1 MKIEKKVLNN
11 ALRILGK
18 VVCQTSPVEVFRG
31 VRFVGTPGKVL
42 AMATDGVELV
52 SLRIDAETEGSEDF
66 FVEYRALWEMVRTA
80 RSNRI
85 VLEGRKVEYPVLEAV
100 PADATVAELPVEFA
114 ELLVSAAPI
123 INRNEPRAVLRGVNL
138 SKDGTTVTDGK
149 QLLNLPC
156 SLTLKESITIPF
168 PLVLLAARLHD
179 AGTLA
184 TWTNGNS
191 RLFQITIGDFI
202 WCGKAPSGNYPNWKQ
217 VISADNALD
226 YSITFHESKQVIDFL
241 KTVPDH
247 EPYHGIELNVT
258 PEGVSVIPLDYPDMH
273 LEAIAGHAGVR
284 PRAVLAL
291 NKHILVRMLALGYCT
306 FRANSDGLIPV
317 VAEGRYGR
325 YLAMPIR
332 SVPRKY
338 EKSTQPKQEQK
349 KMETTENKVVESN
362 DPVPAASPLEELCC
376 NVEEL
381 RRKLKH
387 LLDESGLLIR
397 KVKEVTLLQ
406 KQKERE
412 FVQTCRRLERIK
424 MAMWQPAINQTG
436 PYGDSHPP
444 EGELST
450 FPHSRTGK
458 RTGGYITSVLPSP
471 CRRQGCT
478 GGA

>member
-1 MKIEKKVLNN
+1 MIEKNATQGGKEMRIEKKVLND

-18 VVCQTSPVEVFRG
+18 MVCQTSPAEVFRG
-31 VRFVGTPGKVL
+31 VRFVGTPGDVL
-42 AMATDGVELV
+42 AMATDGVEQV
-52 SLRIDAETEGSEDF
+52 SLRIDAEVEGAEDF
-66 FVEYRALWEMVRTA
+66 FVEYRALREMVRTA
-80 RSNRI
+80 KGSRI
-85 VLEGRKVEYPVLEAV
+85 ELKGRKVEYPAQEAV
-100 PADATVAELPVEFA
+100 PADAAVVELPVEFA
-114 ELLVSAAPI
+114 ELLASAAPI

-138 SKDGTTVTDGK
+138 SKDGITVTDGK

-156 SLTLKESITIPF
+156 SLALKESITIPF
-168 PLVLLAARLHD
+168 PSALLAARLHD

-184 TWTNGNS
+184 AWTSGNS

-217 VISADNALD
+217 VIPADNALD
-226 YSITFHESKQVIDFL
+226 YSITFHEPKQVIDFL

-273 LEAIAGHAGVR
+273 LEAIADHAGVR
-284 PRAVLAL
+284 PRAVLVL
-291 NKHILVRMLALGYCT
+291 NKHILLRMLAQGYCT

-317 VAEGRYGR
+317 VAEGGYGR

-332 SVPRKY
+332 SIPGKY
-338 EKSTQPKQEQK
+338 EKSIQPEQEQK

-362 DPVPAASPLEELCC
+362 DPVPAASPLEELSS

-381 RRKLKH
+381 RSKLKH
-387 LLDESGLLIR
+387 LLDESGILIR

-412 FVQTCRRLERIK
+412 FVQTRRRLERIK
-424 MAMWQPAINQTG
+424 MAM
-436 PYGDSHPP
+436 
-444 EGELST
+444 
-450 FPHSRTGK
+450 
-458 RTGGYITSVLPSP
+458 
-471 CRRQGCT
+471 
-478 GGA
+478 

>member
-1 MKIEKKVLNN
+1 MIEKNATQGGKEMRIEKKVLND

-18 VVCQTSPVEVFRG
+18 VVCQTSTVEVFRG
-31 VRFVGTPGKVL
+31 IRFVGTPEKVL
-42 AMATDGVELV
+42 ATATDGVELV
-52 SLRIDAETEGSEDF
+52 SLRLDAETEGAEDF
-66 FVEYRALWEMVRTA
+66 FVEYRVLREMVRTA
-80 RSNRI
+80 RGNRI
-85 VLEGRKVEYPVLEAV
+85 VLEGRKVEYPPQEVV
-100 PADATVAELPVEFA
+100 PADAAVVELPVEFA
-114 ELLVSAAPI
+114 ELLASAAPI

-138 SKDGTTVTDGK
+138 SKDGITVTDGK

-156 SLTLKESITIPF
+156 SLALKESITIPF
-168 PLVLLAARLHD
+168 PSALLAARLHD

-184 TWTNGNS
+184 AWTNGNS

-217 VISADNALD
+217 VIPADNALD
-226 YSITFHESKQVIDFL
+226 YSITFHEPKQVIDFL

-273 LEAIAGHAGVR
+273 LEAIADHAGVR
-284 PRAVLAL
+284 PRAVLVL
-291 NKHILVRMLALGYCT
+291 NKHILLRMLAQGYCT
-306 FRANSDGLIPV
+306 IRANSGGLIPV
-317 VAEGRYGR
+317 VAEGGYGR

-332 SVPRKY
+332 SIPGKY
-338 EKSTQPKQEQK
+338 EKSIQPKQEQK

-362 DPVPAASPLEELCC
+362 DPVPAASPLEELSS

-381 RRKLKH
+381 RSKLKH

-412 FVQTCRRLERIK
+412 FVQTRRRLERIK
-424 MAMWQPAINQTG
+424 MAM
-436 PYGDSHPP
+436 
-444 EGELST
+444 
-450 FPHSRTGK
+450 
-458 RTGGYITSVLPSP
+458 
-471 CRRQGCT
+471 
-478 GGA
+478 

>member
-1 MKIEKKVLNN
+1 MRIEKKVLND

-18 VVCQTSPVEVFRG
+18 MVCQTSPAEVFRG
-31 VRFVGTPGKVL
+31 VRFVGTPGDVL
-42 AMATDGVELV
+42 AMATDGEEQV
-52 SLRIDAETEGSEDF
+52 SLRIDAEVEGAEEF
-66 FVEYRALWEMVRTA
+66 FVEYRALREMVRTA
-80 RSNRI
+80 KGSRI
-85 VLEGRKVEYPVLEAV
+85 ELKGRKVEYPALEAV
-100 PADATVAELPVEFA
+100 PADATVVELSVEFA
-114 ELLVSAAPI
+114 ELLASAAPI

-138 SKDGTTVTDGK
+138 SKDGITVTDGK

-156 SLTLKESITIPF
+156 SLALKESITIPF
-168 PLVLLAARLHD
+168 PSALLAVRLHE

-184 TWTNGNS
+184 AWTSGNS

-217 VISADNALD
+217 VIPADNALD
-226 YSITFHESKQVIDFL
+226 YSITFHEPKQVIDFL

-273 LEAIAGHAGVR
+273 LEAIADHAGVR
-284 PRAVLAL
+284 PRAVLVL
-291 NKHILVRMLALGYCT
+291 NKHILLRMLAQGYCT
-306 FRANSDGLIPV
+306 FRANSGGLIPV
-317 VAEGRYGR
+317 VAEGGYGR

-332 SVPRKY
+332 SIPGKY
-338 EKSTQPKQEQK
+338 EKSIQPKQEQK

-362 DPVPAASPLEELCC
+362 DPVPAASPLEELSS

-381 RRKLKH
+381 RSKLKH

-412 FVQTCRRLERIK
+412 FVQTRRRLERIK
-424 MAMWQPAINQTG
+424 MAM
-436 PYGDSHPP
+436 
-444 EGELST
+444 
-450 FPHSRTGK
+450 
-458 RTGGYITSVLPSP
+458 
-471 CRRQGCT
+471 
-478 GGA
+478 

>member
-1 MKIEKKVLNN
+1 MRIEKKVLND

-18 VVCQTSPVEVFRG
+18 MVCQTSPAEVFRG
-31 VRFVGTPGKVL
+31 VRFVGTPGDVL
-42 AMATDGVELV
+42 AMATDGVEQV
-52 SLRIDAETEGSEDF
+52 SLRIDAEVEGTEDF
-66 FVEYRALWEMVRTA
+66 VVEYRALREMVRTA
-80 RSNRI
+80 KGSRI
-85 VLEGRKVEYPVLEAV
+85 ELKGRKVEYPALEAV
-100 PADATVAELPVEFA
+100 PVDATVVELPVEFA
-114 ELLVSAAPI
+114 ELLASAAPI
-123 INRNEPRAVLRGVNL
+123 INRNEPRAVLRGFNL
-138 SKDGTTVTDGK
+138 SKDGITVTDGK

-156 SLTLKESITIPF
+156 SLALKESITIPF
-168 PLVLLAARLHD
+168 PSALLAARLHD

-184 TWTNGNS
+184 AWTSGNS

-217 VISADNALD
+217 VIPADNALD
-226 YSITFHESKQVIDFL
+226 YSITFHEPKQVIDFL

-273 LEAIAGHAGVR
+273 LEAIADHAGVR
-284 PRAVLAL
+284 PRAVLVL
-291 NKHILVRMLALGYCT
+291 NKHILLRMLAQGYCT

-317 VAEGRYGR
+317 VAEGGYGR

-332 SVPRKY
+332 SIPGKY
-338 EKSTQPKQEQK
+338 EKSIQPKQEQK

-362 DPVPAASPLEELCC
+362 DPVPAASPLEELSS

-381 RRKLKH
+381 RSKLKH

-412 FVQTCRRLERIK
+412 FVQTRRRLERIK
-424 MAMWQPAINQTG
+424 MAM
-436 PYGDSHPP
+436 
-444 EGELST
+444 
-450 FPHSRTGK
+450 
-458 RTGGYITSVLPSP
+458 
-471 CRRQGCT
+471 
-478 GGA
+478 

>member
-1 MKIEKKVLNN
+1 MVPKMPDSYLTAGCFCLYSPDREERNGYGRKQMQLKEEKMKIEKKVLND

-18 VVCQTSPVEVFRG
+18 MVCQTSPVEVFRG
-31 VRFVGTPGKVL
+31 VRFVGTPGDVL
-42 AMATDGVELV
+42 AVVTDGTELV
-52 SLRIDAETEGSEDF
+52 SLRIDAEVEGVVDF
-66 FVEYRALWEMVRTA
+66 LVEYRMLREMVRTA
-80 RSNRI
+80 RGGKI
-85 VLEGRKVEYPVLEAV
+85 ELEGRKVEYPVQEAV
-100 PADATVAELPVEFA
+100 PVDATVTELPVEFTD
-114 ELLVSAAPI
+114 LLASAAPI
-123 INRNEPRAVLRGVNL
+123 INRNEPRAVLQGVNL
-138 SKDGTTVTDGK
+138 SKDGITVTDGK

-168 PLVLLAARLHD
+168 PLALLAARLHD

-191 RLFQITIGDFI
+191 QLFQITIGNFI
-202 WCGKAPSGNYPNWKQ
+202 WYGKAPSGNYPNWKQ
-217 VISADNALD
+217 VIPADNALD
-226 YSITFHESKQVIDFL
+226 YSITFHEPKQVIDFL

-273 LEAIAGHAGVR
+273 LEAIADHAGVR

-291 NKHILVRMLALGYCT
+291 NKHILLRMLAQGYCT

-317 VAEGRYGR
+317 VAEGGYGR

-332 SVPRKY
+332 SIPGKY
-338 EKSTQPKQEQK
+338 EKSIQPKQEQK

-362 DPVPAASPLEELCC
+362 DPVPAVSPLEELSN

-381 RRKLKH
+381 RSKLKH
-387 LLDESGLLIR
+387 LLDESGILIR

-412 FVQTCRRLERIK
+412 FVQTRRRLERIK
-424 MAMWQPAINQTG
+424 MAM
-436 PYGDSHPP
+436 
-444 EGELST
+444 
-450 FPHSRTGK
+450 
-458 RTGGYITSVLPSP
+458 
-471 CRRQGCT
+471 
-478 GGA
+478 